1 MKVHLLRTKDVSLD
15 TFNDVLNLV
24 RSFKG
29 PILFVSNEEEQLID
43 HVTSRHIVEKDE
55 FEKQKDLSRVSLYS
69 AMESSYIPYEFPF
82 EEPQAKWEDFFDLC
96 RTFRNANAINN
107 KEVVVL
113 LTATANDKN
122 WFGAVD
128 EDMMNIFI
136 QTSHWNHFFGSSV
149 DSRFPICYEIAA
161 WLLRIQMF
169 QQRIDIVNGTHSK
182 PIGCMM
188 DFCQDKREIVLKMR
202 TADLCQSCLQILY
215 KRDISRPLSQQLF
228 DMMDGIR
235 KHFMFRERSEFFN
248 QPSRIEIKGYNHRI
262 FLTDLGNLEVKL
274 NPKERTFFIFFLKH
288 PDGVQLSH
296 LMDHVY
302 EIKYLYEKFSKRS
315 SADIINEAATRM
327 VDPLDENQLQV
338 FSRIRRKFK
347 DLLGANMSNYYT
359 INVIDNKYKIILNR
373 ELIEWNTEL

>member
-29 PILFVSNEEEQLID
+29 PIQFVSNEEEQLID

-55 FEKQKDLSRVSLYS
+55 FEKQKFFDLSKTSGFISGLY
-69 AMESSYIPYEFPF
+69 EPYEFPL

-96 RTFRNANAINN
+96 RTFRNTNAINN
-107 KEVVVL
+107 NEVVII

-128 EDMMNIFI
+128 EEMNNIFI

-169 QQRIDIVNGTHSK
+169 QDRLEIVNGTHNK

-188 DFCQDKREIVLKMR
+188 DFCEDKREIVLKMR

-215 KRDISRPLSQQLF
+215 RRDISRPISQQLF

-248 QPSRIEIKGYNHRI
+248 QPSRVEIKGYNHRI

-315 SADIINEAATRM
+315 STDVINESVTRM
-327 VDPLDENQLQV
+327 VDPLDENQLQI

-347 DLLGANMSNYYT
+347 DLLGANMANYYT
-359 INVIDNKYKIILNR
+359 VNVVDNKYKIVLNR